1 MCGIAGWFSQTPKL
15 DNQNKTLQDMAAA
28 IAHRGPDGNGIYA
41 SQHIGF
47 AHTRLAIIDINGG
60 KQPMLSEDGQLA
72 ITFNGEIYN
81 YQPLRKELISKG
93 CNFKSES
100 DTEVILQLYRQY
112 GRKGFNR
119 LRGMYAFSLWDAKH
133 KMGLLVRDPVGI
145 KPLFISLLPDK
156 SLVFGSEAKA
166 ILAFNKNSSKIDP
179 AALHLLMNFRYLP
192 GDKTMFQNIKQ
203 LSPGSVFIWHTNGKQ
218 ELHTIEPNFPD
229 TKNNILELLS
239 EAVDIHCTAD
249 VEVGCYLSGGIDSAT
264 ICALAKRSGRNL
276 RSFTLNAGDDPDEAK
291 NAASTAKQLKIENIC
306 ESVPSEISDLSRLI
320 RHLEVPKI
328 NAYQVSR
335 LAWHTSKHVKVA
347 LSGLGADELF
357 YGYNAHRIFNRSYQI
372 NRHIPSQFS
381 HEVANIGNSF
391 FEKVSPIQWTEP
403 QRALQMFGASTN
415 WPRVYGLLRNVWDSP
430 NMRKLLY
437 GPRLLDSNLPDAFA
451 TLESMWP
458 SKSDPVK
465 SMATFEW
472 KNKMVNDLLWQ
483 EDRLSMAE
491 GLEVRV
497 PFLDIKFA
505 NKVNSMERKLLMPR
519 GKPKGYMRKIV
530 REVLPAEIL
539 NRPKSGFQI
548 DAPLFVTKSLM
559 PLIDRW
565 LTPESISD
573 NGLFN
578 PLFVQSVLRQKP
590 KKYFRWHYF
599 MIYLMLLTHIWI
611 AEFEDTR

>member
-1 MCGIAGWFSQTPKL
+1 MCGIAGWFSQKPKL
-15 DNQNKTLQDMAAA
+15 DNQDKTLQGMATA

-60 KQPMLSEDGQLA
+60 IQPMLSEDGQLA

-81 YQPLRKELISKG
+81 YQSLRKELISKG
-93 CNFKSES
+93 CKFKSES

-119 LRGMYAFSLWDAKH
+119 MRGMYAFSLWDAKH
-133 KMGLLVRDPVGI
+133 KIGLLVRDPIGI

-166 ILAFNKNSSKIDP
+166 ILAFNKTPSKIDT
-179 AALHLLMNFRYLP
+179 ASLHLLMNFRYLP
-192 GDKTMFQNIKQ
+192 GENTMFKNIKQ
-203 LSPGSVFIWHTNGKQ
+203 LSPGSVFIWHANGKQ
-218 ELHTIEPNFPD
+218 ELHTIEPDFPD

-239 EAVDIHCTAD
+239 EAVDTHCTAD

-264 ICALAKRSGRNL
+264 ICALAKRSGRDL
-276 RSFTLNAGDDPDEAK
+276 RSFTLNVGDDPDEAK
-291 NAASTAKQLKIENIC
+291 NAAITAKQLKIENTC

-357 YGYNAHRIFNRSYQI
+357 YGYNAHQIFNRTYQI
-372 NRHIPSQFS
+372 NRHVPSQFS
-381 HEVANIGNSF
+381 HAVANIGNSF
-391 FEKVSPIQWTEP
+391 FKKVSPIPWTEP

-430 NMRKLLY
+430 NMRKLFY
-437 GPRLLDSNLPDAFA
+437 GPRLLDSKLPDAFA
-451 TLESMWP
+451 MLESMWP
-458 SKSDPVK
+458 SKSDPVQ

-505 NKVNSMERKLLMPR
+505 NKVRLMERRLLMPR
-519 GKPKGYMRKIV
+519 GKPKGYMKKIV
-530 REVLPAEIL
+530 REILPVEIL
-539 NRPKSGFQI
+539 TRPKSGFQI
-548 DAPLFVTKSLM
+548 DSPSFVTKSLM
-559 PLIDRW
+559 PSIDRW
-565 LTPESISD
+565 LTPELISN

-578 PLFVQSVLRQKP
+578 PLFVQSVLRKKP
-590 KKYFRWHYF
+590 KSNFRWHYF